1 MQFITTHL
9 YQTLFSLAVTL
20 LLSIGLLTPSNSR
33 ADDLLSRIAQTRT
46 IALSYQTDAFPF
58 SYVED
63 NKPRGFSIEIC
74 NRLVDILK
82 QELNIPALKIH
93 WVPVTTATQFLTI
106 ENKTID
112 LGCIPTIYTPER
124 QKVVTFSEPYFFSAT
139 RYVSRKEDRI
149 SDINE
154 LNGHTVMVK
163 SGTVFVRH
171 IQQANS
177 EHQLSLNIDLG
188 TDNVKAFSD
197 LESGQTPAIVSSD
210 ILLLGQIAL
219 SGHPQAFAISAD
231 TLSPR
236 LPIGMPMQIDNGD
249 FTNVINHSMKRLMLS
264 KEFTNIYNKW
274 FFESIMP
281 QGITLNWPMPPE
293 LKQSLSSTEL
303 YSYSHE
309 PHSDDNGQP

>member
-9 YQTLFSLAVTL
+9 YQTLFSLVVTL
-20 LLSIGLLTPSNSR
+20 LLCIGLLTPSDSR
-33 ADDLLSRIAQTRT
+33 ADKLVSRIVQTRAIT
-46 IALSYQTDAFPF
+46 LSYQTDAFPF
-58 SYVED
+58 SYVESK
-63 NKPRGFSIEIC
+63 KPRGFSIEIC
-74 NRLVDILK
+74 NRLVDMLK
-82 QELNIPALKIH
+82 QELQIPALKIN

-112 LGCIPTIYTPER
+112 MGCIPTIYTAER
-124 QKVVTFSEPYFFSAT
+124 QKIVTFSEPYFFSAT

-171 IQQANS
+171 IQQANA

-188 TDNVKAFSD
+188 TDNIKAFSE
-197 LESGQTPAIVSSD
+197 LESGKTPAIVSSD
-210 ILLLGQIAL
+210 VLLLGQIAL

-236 LPIGMPMQIDNGD
+236 LPIGMPMQKDTVD
-249 FTNVINHSMKRLMLS
+249 FTNLINHSMKRLMLS
-264 KEFTNIYNKW
+264 KEFINIYNKW

-293 LKQSLSSTEL
+293 LKQSLSSTAL
-303 YSYSHE
+303 YSY
-309 PHSDDNGQP
+309 

>member
-9 YQTLFSLAVTL
+9 YRALFSLAVV
-20 LLSIGLLTPSNSR
+20 SVGLLAPSDSR

-46 IALSYQTDAFPF
+46 ITLSYQTDVFPF
-58 SYVED
+58 SYVEG

-74 NRLVDILK
+74 NRLVDMLK
-82 QELNIPALKIH
+82 QELQIPALKIN
-93 WVPVTTATQFLTI
+93 WEPVTTATQFLTI

-112 LGCIPTIYTPER
+112 MGCIPTVCTAER
-124 QKVVTFSEPYFFSAT
+124 QKIVTFSEPYFFSAT

-188 TDNVKAFSD
+188 TDNTKAFSE

-210 ILLLGQIAL
+210 VLLLGQIAL

-236 LPIGMPMQIDNGD
+236 LPIGLPMQKESTD
-249 FTNVINHSMKRLMLS
+249 FTDLINHSMKRLMLS
-264 KEFTNIYNKW
+264 KEFANIYNKW
-274 FFESIMP
+274 FFASIQP
-281 QGITLNWPMPPE
+281 QGITLNWPMSPE
-293 LKQSLSSTEL
+293 LKQSLSSTAL
-303 YSYSHE
+303 YSYSHA
-309 PHSDDNGQP
+309 PHSEDNGQP

>member
-1 MQFITTHL
+1 MRFITTHL
-9 YQTLFSLAVTL
+9 YKTLFPLAVAI
-20 LLSIGLLTPSNSR
+20 LLSTGLLAPSNSR
-33 ADDLLSRIAQTRT
+33 ADDLLTRIAQTRT
-46 IALSYQTDAFPF
+46 ITLSYLADVFPF
-58 SYVED
+58 SYVEG

-74 NRLVDILK
+74 NRLVDMLK
-82 QELNIPALKIH
+82 QELQLPTLKIK
-93 WVPVTTATQFLTI
+93 WVPVAAATQFLTL

-112 LGCIPTIYTPER
+112 MGCIPTVYTAER
-124 QKVVTFSEPYFFSAT
+124 QKIVTFSEPYFFSAT

-154 LNGHTVMVK
+154 LNGHTVLVK

-188 TDNVKAFSD
+188 TDNIKAFSA

-210 ILLLGQIAL
+210 VLLLGQIAL

-236 LPIGMPMQIDNGD
+236 LPIGMPMQKDNDD
-249 FTNVINHSMKRLMLS
+249 FAGLINHSMKRLLLS
-264 KEFTNIYNKW
+264 KEFIDIYNKW
-274 FFESIMP
+274 FFEPIIP
-281 QGITLNWPMPPE
+281 QGITLNWPMSPE
-293 LKQSLSSTEL
+293 LKQSLTSTAL
-303 YSYSHE
+303 YSY
-309 PHSDDNGQP
+309 

>member
-20 LLSIGLLTPSNSR
+20 LLSIGLLTPSDSR

-74 NRLVDILK
+74 NRLVDMLK

-236 LPIGMPMQIDNGD
+236 LPIGMPMQKDNGD

-293 LKQSLSSTEL
+293 LKQSISSTEL
-303 YSYSHE
+303 YSY
-309 PHSDDNGQP
+309 